1 MNIFQRGAIK
11 FLEIAG
17 NLAELCLIQ
26 PFLFE
31 RKKNLTVIKN
41 INYDTD
47 TKSKRSVLD
56 LYFLKSSHKKPV
68 IFFFHGGGFIEGRK
82 ETKKYYCY
90 HLARAGYFLVNIDYD
105 YGVKYPFP
113 SHIKQLLKAIDFIL
127 DKREEYNLDVENII
141 LAGDSAGA
149 YFASYIAML
158 EQMPSIYDALNINF
172 KHKQQLNL
180 KSLILIS
187 GLFDLKETLATKFP
201 FYKLMYAVFTGDE
214 TKNVNAAMCS
224 KERDIYSIYDKMKS
238 SYPKTFIITGSN
250 DPLKAC
256 SISLNKVLQAKNIEH
271 EYYYCKSFFSS
282 LHSGGI
288 HVKRGDGK
296 IALEKTLQFIKN

>member
-1 MNIFQRGAIK
+1 MAADLLKEERKPKNIIVIRIFEKAPHYTIGHVDISLMNIQRS
-11 FLEIAG
+11 FS
-17 NLAELCLIQ
+17 
-26 PFLFE
+26 F
-31 RKKNLTVIKN
+31 
-41 INYDTD
+41 D
-47 TKSKRSVLD
+47 
-56 LYFLKSSHKKPV
+56 
-68 IFFFHGGGFIEGRK
+68 
-82 ETKKYYCY
+82 
-90 HLARAGYFLVNIDYD
+90 
-105 YGVKYPFP
+105 GV
-113 SHIKQLLKAIDFIL
+113 
-127 DKREEYNLDVENII
+127 
-141 LAGDSAGA
+141 
-149 YFASYIAML
+149 
-158 EQMPSIYDALNINF
+158 SIYDALNINF

-271 EYYYCKSFFSS
+271 EFYYCKSFFSS

-296 IALEKTLQFIKN
+296 IALEKTLKFIKN